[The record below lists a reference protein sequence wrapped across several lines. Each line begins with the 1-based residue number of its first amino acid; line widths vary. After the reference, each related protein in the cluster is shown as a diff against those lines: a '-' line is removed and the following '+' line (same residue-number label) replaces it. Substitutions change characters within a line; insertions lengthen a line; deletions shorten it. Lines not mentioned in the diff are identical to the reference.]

1 MSKTLSPPTS
11 LDHLV
16 WFALNFSRANFTYSL
31 VIPNTR
37 QTYMLGNAY
46 KTRAYFKSIGMAD
59 LGGRAMDMANAFIG
73 AQVNVKEKRA
83 WGMDVTDPRIDEAM
97 ARADRALSFER
108 LLGGD
113 ENDDSD
119 DLGMIL

>member
-1 MSKTLSPPTS
+1 MSKTLNPPTNLDS
-11 LDHLV
+11 LS
-16 WFALNFSRANFTYSL
+16 WFAVNYSRTRFTYEL

-37 QTYMLGNAY
+37 QTYVLGNAY
-46 KTRAYFKSIGMAD
+46 KTRAYFKSIGMED

-83 WGMDVTDPRIDEAM
+83 WGMDVTNPKIDENM
-97 ARADRALSFER
+97 ARADKALTFER

-113 ENDDSD
+113 DSDDSD